1 MQQLHSDVW
10 VAEAPLRFVGVEV
23 GARMTV
29 LRLPDQKLLLHSPI
43 SATPDLVK
51 EVSALGEV
59 AYIIAPNRFHHL
71 YVHEWQEACP
81 EAAVYVAPGL
91 EKKRKDLKIAGVLTN
106 QAEPGWADV
115 LGQIAVGGFA
125 LANEV
130 VFFHRPSATL
140 IATDLA
146 FNIGPNSP
154 ALTRLM
160 IRISGTYGRLAPTLL
175 ERIAVRDRP
184 TFRRCL
190 EQILEWP
197 FERVI
202 VAHGDVSEK
211 GAREQLTEGYQ
222 WVLGS
227 K

>member
-23 GARMTV
+23 GSRMTV

-59 AYIIAPNRFHHL
+59 AYIVAPNRFHHL

-91 EKKRKDLKIAGVLTN
+91 EKKRKDLKIASVLTS
-106 QAEPGWADV
+106 QAEPGWAGV
-115 LGQIAVGGFA
+115 VEQIAVGGFA
-125 LANEV
+125 LVNEV
-130 VFFHRPSATL
+130 VFFHWPSATL

-160 IRISGTYGRLAPTLL
+160 IRLSGTYGRLAPTLL

-202 VAHGDVSEK
+202 VSHGDVSEK